1 MNTGAASTRG
11 ADMFARFAYAPNRL
25 GYCGPSEATALRD
38 GSVEQVRA
46 VARSFTGAWPYLQVM
61 SRMTGIDDPLDHR
74 LVESYW
80 IGGGIGA
87 RLDPAA
93 FVAELLAVIGPAA
106 GHYWKYLTDGS
117 LLEEAAANH
126 SFHVFG
132 IYPWTRLL
140 GRGGD
145 HPVRVLDNCRITW
158 GTIRAR
164 DGDHVVVECPRLEFD
179 GHRLALS
186 APETRSIPV
195 WADGFSALPDA
206 APGQLVALHWD
217 RLCGRLTRARA
228 HALMISTERQLRVTN
243 RRLARA
249 SAAPP

>member
-1 MNTGAASTRG
+1 
-11 ADMFARFAYAPNRL
+11 MFARFAYAPNHL
-25 GYCGPSEATALRD
+25 GYCGPSGTTALRD
-38 GSVEQVRA
+38 GSAADVRA

-80 IGGGIGA
+80 LGGGIGA
-87 RLDPAA
+87 RLDPAT

-117 LLEEAAANH
+117 LNEEAAANH
-126 SFHVFG
+126 CFHVFG

-145 HPVRVLDNCRITW
+145 HPVHVLDSCRINW
-158 GTIRAR
+158 GTILARA
-164 DGDHVVVECPRLEFD
+164 DDQVVVECPRLEFD
-179 GHRLALS
+179 GHRLTLS

-195 WADGFSALPDA
+195 WADGFSAVPDA
-206 APGQLVALHWD
+206 APGQLVALHWNRLCD
-217 RLCGRLTRARA
+217 RLTPTRARA
-228 HALMISTERQLRVTN
+228 LTISTEQQLRATN

-249 SAAPP
+249 TTAPP